1 VTNFVKKALEKIDQL
16 DTKQIVQVINSQENF
31 IQTLERVLDSL
42 PQGVILLNPKHRVEY
57 INYPARRLPSVKR
70 LRNYDGFSIYDIIQ
84 DDNVSKYL
92 KDLFKYKQSEE
103 DNEFN
108 YQWGDEVRTYQVTVS
123 PIICARDEQLD
134 LKLVIFED
142 VTLSKRNETRLRRS
156 ESLASMTTMAA
167 GVAHEIKNPLAAM
180 GIHLQLL
187 TKTFEKKGTLT
198 YDDAERY
205 IDVLSEEITR
215 LNSIVVD
222 FLFAV
227 RPMDTQLKL
236 SSLTRILEGV
246 SEFVEPELNEHGIC
260 LVKKFNTIPKLRIDE
275 NLFKQVVLNI
285 IKNAM
290 NASHEGDSI
299 TLETRLSGNDVKFI
313 IRDTGD
319 GMDEKTQAK
328 IFEPYFTT
336 KATGTGLGLTVVYKV
351 IKEHKGDISLSSK
364 KGEGTEFVITL
375 PVPASQRL
383 ALDNALN
390 IEHENLDG
398 DKYSG

>member
-1 VTNFVKKALEKIDQL
+1 MNNFVKKALEKIDQL
-16 DTKQIVQVINSQENF
+16 DTKQIVQVINNQENF

-42 PQGVILLNPKHRVEY
+42 PQGVILLNEKMRVSY
-57 INYPARRLPSVKR
+57 INYPARHLPATKR
-70 LRNYDGFSIYDIIQ
+70 MRNYDGFSVYDIIQ
-84 DDNVSKYL
+84 DNKVNTYL
-92 KDLFKYKQSEE
+92 KDMFENGESDE

-108 YQWGDEVRTYQVTVS
+108 YQWGDEIKTYEISIS
-123 PIICARDEQLD
+123 PIICAVDETID
-134 LKLVIFED
+134 LHLVIFD
-142 VTLSKRNETRLRRS
+142 DITINKRNDTRLRRS

-205 IDVLSEEITR
+205 INVLSEEIDR

-236 SSLTRILEGV
+236 CSLTKILNEIC
-246 SEFVEPELNEHGIC
+246 EFVEPELAEHDIN
-260 LVKKFNTIPKLRIDE
+260 LVRKFKAIPKLEIDA
-275 NLFKQVVLNI
+275 NLFKQVLLNI

-290 NASHEGDSI
+290 NATEKGSI
-299 TLETRLSGNDVKFI
+299 TIETRLTGDNVKLF
-313 IRDTGD
+313 IRDTGI
-319 GMDEKTQAK
+319 GMNEKTQAK

-336 KATGTGLGLTVVYKV
+336 KATGTGLGLTVCYKV
-351 IKEHKGDISLSSK
+351 IKEHKGDIIVSSK
-364 KGEGTEFVITL
+364 VGKGTEFQITL
-375 PVPASQRL
+375 PVPHSQRL
-383 ALDNALN
+383 AIDHLSNQSQD
-390 IEHENLDG
+390 
-398 DKYSG
+398 

>member
-1 VTNFVKKALEKIDQL
+1 MNNFVKKALEKIDQL
-16 DTKQIVQVINSQENF
+16 DTKQIVQVINSQETF

-42 PQGVILLNPKHRVEY
+42 PQGVILLNSKKRVEY
-57 INYPARRLPSVKR
+57 INYPARHIPSIKR
-70 LRNYDGFSIYDIIQ
+70 LRNYDGFSIFDIIQ
-84 DDNVSKYL
+84 DDKVSAYL
-92 KDLFKYKQSEE
+92 KDVIDNNESEE

-108 YQWGDEVRTYQVTVS
+108 YQWGEEIKIYDVSVTPIVCVNDES
-123 PIICARDEQLD
+123 IGLS
-134 LKLVIFED
+134 LVIFDD
-142 VTLSKRNETRLRRS
+142 VTISKRNDTRLRRS

-198 YDDAERY
+198 YSDAERY

-227 RPMDTQLKL
+227 RPMDTQLKM
-236 SSLTRILEGV
+236 SSLSKLLNGIC
-246 SEFVEPELNEHGIC
+246 EFVEPELNEHGIN
-260 LVKKFNTIPKLRIDE
+260 LVKKFNSTPKLRLDE
-275 NLFKQVVLNI
+275 NLFKQVVLNL

-290 NASHEGDSI
+290 MATEDHGTITIESRLVGDSVK
-299 TLETRLSGNDVKFI
+299 LSIK
-313 IRDTGD
+313 DTGS
-319 GMDEKTQAK
+319 GMDERTQSK

-351 IKEHKGDISLSSK
+351 IKEHKGDISVNSK
-364 KGEGTEFVITL
+364 KGEGTEFIITL
-375 PVPASQRL
+375 PVPTSQRL
-383 ALDNALN
+383 AIDNTMKV
-390 IEHENLDG
+390 EHESIDG
-398 DKYSG
+398 DTIDE